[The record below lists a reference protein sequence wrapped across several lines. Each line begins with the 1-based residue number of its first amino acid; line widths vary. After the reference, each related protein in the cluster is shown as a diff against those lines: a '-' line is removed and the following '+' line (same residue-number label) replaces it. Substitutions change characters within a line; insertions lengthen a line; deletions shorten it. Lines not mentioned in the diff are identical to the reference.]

1 MMNWGYGWGPGGW
14 NWWWMGLAMLANWL
28 LPLLLIALVVWALL
42 PGLRRHGVAV
52 RSEALEVL
60 RQRYARGEITTE
72 EFRRMK
78 EELQK

>member
-14 NWWWMGLAMLANWL
+14 SWWWMGLAMLANWL
-28 LPLLLIALVVWALL
+28 LPLLLIALVIWALL
-42 PGLRRHGVAV
+42 PGLRRHAAAG
-52 RSEALEVL
+52 RSDALEVL
-60 RQRYARGEITTE
+60 RQRYARGEVTSE